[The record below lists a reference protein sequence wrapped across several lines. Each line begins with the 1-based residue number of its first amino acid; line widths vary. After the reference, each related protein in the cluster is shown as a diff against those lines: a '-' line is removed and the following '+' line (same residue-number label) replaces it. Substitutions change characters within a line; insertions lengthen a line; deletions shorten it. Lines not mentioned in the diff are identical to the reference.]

1 MVRTFILIF
10 SHVQYCGR
18 RYRYEEE
25 RKERNNKRLGKGG
38 WGTIA
43 VLTSTE
49 KEENHDTIGWNT
61 ICFLI
66 NALF

>member
-1 MVRTFILIF
+1 MYSIAGGVTAM
-10 SHVQYCGR
+10 
-18 RYRYEEE
+18 
-25 RKERNNKRLGKGG
+25 RKRGMKEITRGGGKGG

-61 ICFLI
+61 ILFLI